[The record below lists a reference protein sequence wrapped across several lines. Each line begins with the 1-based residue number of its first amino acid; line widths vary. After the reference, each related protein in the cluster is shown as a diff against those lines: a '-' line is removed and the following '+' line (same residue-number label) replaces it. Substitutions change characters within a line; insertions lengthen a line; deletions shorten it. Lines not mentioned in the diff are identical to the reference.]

1 MDKKREEIRNL
12 LMPVFQRMHIHLV
25 DLELRGHYNSQVL
38 TVFAD
43 TEMGITMDEIVH
55 LTREIEDVLDMHQ
68 PIKGHYRLEVSSP
81 GIGRPLREVWQF
93 RKNQGRKLRVLTSGP
108 EGEKEYTGLLES
120 VTDENIV
127 LKIEKKE
134 ITIPLAEIHKAV
146 VKLNW

>member
-1 MDKKREEIRNL
+1 MEEKREEIRNL
-12 LMPVFQRMHIHLV
+12 LLPVFERMRVHLV

-43 TEMGITMDEIVH
+43 TEAGITMDEIVH
-55 LTREIEDVLDMHQ
+55 LTREIEDVLDIHQ

-81 GIGRPLREVWQF
+81 GIDRPLREIWQF
-93 RKNQGRKLRVLTSGP
+93 RKNQGRKLRVLASNQ
-108 EGEKEYTGLLES
+108 EGEKDYTGVLVS
-120 VTDENIV
+120 VTDDAII

-134 ITIPLAEIHKAV
+134 ITIPLAKINKAV